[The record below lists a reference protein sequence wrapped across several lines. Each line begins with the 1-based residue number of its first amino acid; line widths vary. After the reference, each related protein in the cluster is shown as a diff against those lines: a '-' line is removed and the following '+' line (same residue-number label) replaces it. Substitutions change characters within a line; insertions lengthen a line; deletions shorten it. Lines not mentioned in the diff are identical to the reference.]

1 MYDSPATLP
10 IIQQLIYKYRNFLR
24 FLTCSRHDINN
35 NLIEQSQEPVNKASD
50 CTGIRSR
57 FHKDW
62 HQIKASQR
70 LAPNQGFR
78 ETGTRSRL
86 HRDWHQIKA
95 SQRLQSLALFTGS
108 WLCSIKLLFISWREQ
123 VRNLRKFLYFQ
134 SLWSLD
140 LVPVS
145 LKPWFGASLCEAL
158 IWCQSLWNLD
168 LMPVSVKSWSGG
180 ICKILGENNN
190 NILRH
195 TISSTTYIYCHQSL

>member
-50 CTGIRSR
+50 C
-57 FHKDW
+57 
-62 HQIKASQR
+62 
-70 LAPNQGFR
+70 
-78 ETGTRSRL
+78 
-86 HRDWHQIKA
+86 
-95 SQRLQSLALFTGS
+95 SLCEALI
-108 WLCSIKLLFISWREQ
+108 WC
-123 VRNLRKFLYFQ
+123 Q